1 MQTLNK
7 CPIELLK
14 KNKVSTLKD
23 KYNTYFFQYEKSNVI
38 YVVGICLESGLRVT
52 IPIASIHEVWVNQLD
67 ESIKVW
73 SK

>member
-14 KNKVSTLKD
+14 KNEVSILKD
-23 KYNTYFFQYEKSNVI
+23 NHNRYSFQYEKSNST
-38 YVVGICLESGLRVT
+38 YVVGICLETNMRVT
-52 IPIASIHEVWVNQLD
+52 IPIKSINEVWVNELGNYVK
-67 ESIKVW
+67 IW